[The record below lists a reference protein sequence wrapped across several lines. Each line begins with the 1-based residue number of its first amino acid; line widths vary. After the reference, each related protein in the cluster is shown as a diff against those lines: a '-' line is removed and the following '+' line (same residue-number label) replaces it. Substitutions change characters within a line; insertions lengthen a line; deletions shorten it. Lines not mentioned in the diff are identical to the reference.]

1 MPNFITRL
9 KHHKIEESIDIGVT
23 SGFSKVPY
31 AGLHPK
37 DYLIQNRLYE
47 FRAELDNH
55 IKNLFKG
62 DIDAGNATTLDNLI
76 DDIAVLAAEDLNRQ
90 RAEHRRLIWDLK
102 IRYSGDERDAIQKL
116 EDFRKELEAVE
127 KELAQARE
135 LFKTVN
141 TPKQRNRSRHKDDF
155 FVNEEKEW
163 GSK

>member
-1 MPNFITRL
+1 MPNFITWL
-9 KHHKIEESIDIGVT
+9 KHHKTEEESIDIGVT

-37 DYLIQNRLYE
+37 DYQIQNRLYE
-47 FRAELDNH
+47 FRAELDDH
-55 IKNLFKG
+55 IKSLFEG
-62 DIDAGNATTLDNLI
+62 DIDAGNATALDNLI

-90 RAEHRRLIWDLK
+90 HAEHRRLIRDLQ

-116 EDFRKELEAVE
+116 EDYKKELEATE

-141 TPKQRNRSRHKDDF
+141 TPRPNRSRLKDDL

-163 GSK
+163 RSK